1 MTQVIPAIIPETKKQ
16 LEEEINLVS
25 DFTKLV
31 QVDIS
36 DGIFTSVSTW
46 PYNSKDIQF
55 FEDLKSENVGWPRWE
70 EVEIELHLMV
80 DKPEDILENWIH
92 TGISA
97 VIVHIESVSDMQ
109 KIIDM
114 CRTFEVALGLAIKPS
129 TNIELLTP
137 YVNEADFIQVMGSDE
152 LGKHGVE
159 LEESAIEMINKL
171 HNIYPERIIGI
182 DIGVTEEK
190 AEELVKA
197 GATKLI
203 SGSAILHSDSPIRVF
218 NYLKS
223 IDGY

>member
-25 DFTKLV
+25 DFAKIV

-36 DGIFTSVSTW
+36 DGVFTPVATW
-46 PYNSKDIQF
+46 PFNGKDSQF
-55 FEDLKSENVGWPRWE
+55 FEDLKSEDVGWPKWE
-70 EVEIELHLMV
+70 EMEIELHLMV
-80 DKPEDILENWIH
+80 EKPEEVLENWIH

-97 VIVHIESVSDMQ
+97 VVVHVEAVKDMQ
-109 KIIDM
+109 KIIDQ
-114 CRTFEVALGLAIKPS
+114 CRTFEVALGLAIKPK
-129 TNIELLTP
+129 TDVENLVP
-137 YVNEADFIQVMGSDE
+137 YVNEIDFIQVMGSDN
-152 LGKHGVE
+152 LGRHGVE
-159 LEESAIEMINKL
+159 LEDSAIEMIKKL
-171 HNIYPERIIGI
+171 HNLYPERIIGI
-182 DIGVTEEK
+182 DIGVTEET

>member
-25 DFTKLV
+25 DFAKIV

-36 DGIFTSVSTW
+36 DGVFTPVATW
-46 PYNSKDIQF
+46 PFNGKDSQF
-55 FEDLKSENVGWPRWE
+55 FEDLKSEDVGWPKWE
-70 EVEIELHLMV
+70 EMEIELHLMV
-80 DKPEDILENWIH
+80 EKPEEVLENWIH

-97 VIVHIESVSDMQ
+97 VVVHVEAVKDMQ
-109 KIIDM
+109 KIIDQ
-114 CRTFEVALGLAIKPS
+114 CRTFEVALGLAIKPK
-129 TNIELLTP
+129 TDVENLVP
-137 YVNEADFIQVMGSDE
+137 YVNEIDFIQVMGSDN
-152 LGKHGVE
+152 LGRHGVE
-159 LEESAIEMINKL
+159 LEDSAIEVIKKL
-171 HNIYPERIIGI
+171 HNLYPERIIGI
-182 DIGVTEEK
+182 DIGVTEET

>member
-25 DFTKLV
+25 DFAKIV

-36 DGIFTSVSTW
+36 DGVFTPVATW
-46 PYNSKDIQF
+46 PFNGKDSQF
-55 FEDLKSENVGWPRWE
+55 FEDLKSEDIGWPKWE
-70 EVEIELHLMV
+70 EMEIELHLMV
-80 DKPEDILENWIH
+80 EKPEEVLENWIH

-97 VIVHIESVSDMQ
+97 VVVHVEAVKDMQ
-109 KIIDM
+109 KIIDQ
-114 CRTFEVALGLAIKPS
+114 CRTFEVALGLAIKPK
-129 TNIELLTP
+129 TDVENLVP
-137 YVNEADFIQVMGSDE
+137 YVNEIDFIQVMGSDN
-152 LGKHGVE
+152 LGRHGVE
-159 LEESAIEMINKL
+159 LEDSAIEMIKKL
-171 HNIYPERIIGI
+171 HNLYPERIIGI
-182 DIGVTEEK
+182 DIGVTEET